1 MLELVVLRDSPGR
14 AAHDAGDRRTCRDG
28 PYTAPL
34 RQLLFRQPAQHVGQF
49 LINNKNMAVG
59 GAAIKVDPATVQ
71 ILKLPAM
78 VNPDVYPK
86 PIPFGG
92 MGKPVNQDG
101 FSDDFPI
108 KIKVTEAD
116 LAAR

>member
-1 MLELVVLRDSPGR
+1 M
-14 AAHDAGDRRTCRDG
+14 
-28 PYTAPL
+28 
-34 RQLLFRQPAQHVGQF
+34 
-49 LINNKNMAVG
+49 
-59 GAAIKVDPATVQ
+59 Q

-92 MGKPVNQDG
+92 MGMPVNQDG

-108 KIKVTEAD
+108 EIKVTEAD